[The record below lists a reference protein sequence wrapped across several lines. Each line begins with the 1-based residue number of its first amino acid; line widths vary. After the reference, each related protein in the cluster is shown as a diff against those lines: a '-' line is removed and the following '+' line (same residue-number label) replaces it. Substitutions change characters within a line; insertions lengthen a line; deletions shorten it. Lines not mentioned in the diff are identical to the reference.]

1 MESHGHKSLRAQR
14 SRAQLG
20 PHSMPMTPD
29 RGEPESGP
37 SAMNGNGCGK
47 HVITPV
53 FGPPPPFK
61 EYWHRM
67 KGWYKATDKREPFAH
82 QTDH

>member
-14 SRAQLG
+14 YRAQLG
-20 PHSMPMTPD
+20 PHPMPMTPD

-53 FGPPPPFK
+53 FGPPPPFQGILAQD
-61 EYWHRM
+61 EGVVQSDR
-67 KGWYKATDKREPFAH
+67 
-82 QTDH
+82 QT